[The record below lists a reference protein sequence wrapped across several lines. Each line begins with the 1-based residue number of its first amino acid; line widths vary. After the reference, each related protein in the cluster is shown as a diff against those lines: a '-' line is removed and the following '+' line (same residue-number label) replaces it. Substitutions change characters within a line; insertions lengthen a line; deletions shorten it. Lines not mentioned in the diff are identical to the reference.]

1 MAEVKNAFIKSKMN
15 KDLDARL
22 LPTGEYRDAMNIA
35 VSKSEGPDVG
45 AVENIKGNQMLIDV
59 GTVEGVSGLDVIG
72 FFPDESSNRIFI
84 FSTNSNVT
92 TSPYEQVA
100 LNSSCFIHVYNIDGG
115 SGNSLVKLVEG
126 SFLNF
131 TKTSFI
137 TGVNLLESLLFFTD
151 NRNQP
156 RVINVDQAIQNG
168 VSHYTTEDHISVA
181 KFAPYLPI
189 NILNKDTETV
199 TAATTNSTTFVITNS
214 VNSVEIG
221 DFVSQGTVRR
231 GIVESVIG
239 NTVTLQYAASM
250 ATGPVVFKR
259 STMVNKTSQYLNA
272 SNGQVGDVVNPNY
285 DATWEGDPDFLQDK
299 FVRFSYRF
307 KFEDN
312 EFSLL
317 APFTSPIFIPKQFGY
332 FVGGAAPNDE
342 ELTYKSS
349 IVAFMENFI
358 QEVDLKIPIPSN
370 QPISDY
376 KISEID
382 IVYKE
387 SDNISLQVLTTLQ
400 VNSTFINELV
410 GDENYYTY
418 QYQSKKPYRT
428 LPNDVVT
435 RVFDKV
441 PIKAQS
447 QEVISNRV
455 VYANYQD
462 KNNGPLSLD
471 YRVVSQEKDYA
482 IYDLTGQYPYHS
494 LKQNRT
500 YQVGVV
506 LSDRYGRSTSV
517 LLSTKDINED
527 TLGRGSSI
535 FNAYTLPNDNDP
547 LLKPFGDALRIIFE
561 QGVPELAVPSANYP
575 GAYADSTGKLWSVFD
590 ADEATISFITG
601 VGNTYTFSPEITNP
615 PTVLDLSSFL
625 SVGDYLKGK
634 YVDYTKITSINYSN
648 PTTTIVTEN
657 QIADYYADTTSDDTV
672 FGYKINTLGWYS
684 YKIVVKQTEQDY
696 YNVYLP
702 LVVNGQFDGAANN
715 NPNEDQQAEAV
726 LINDNINKV
735 PRDLSEVGPEQR
747 QFRSSVR
754 LFGRVTP
761 ERGVNEDGNEQWYP
775 AVTSDKVLLIGTTL
789 DLAINNNNNN
799 IYLGDSKPLISI
811 ISSEP
816 TSVGTGTFGRL
827 PASSSETQNLSIY
840 ETVPTTTPLELFYE
854 TSTSGLV
861 SELNREIAN
870 SDSTSASGV
879 INFQVETGF
888 NESIAGLANVA
899 TNFSFISASGTELD
913 EVDIPNL
920 PTVETVINGNGTVI
934 SPSPFSVVAGATL
947 GTFSLVKLA
956 TSSDYNYIDG
966 SETALDFD
974 ISIRVITVDGSGNET
989 ASTIV
994 LHAAVANV
1002 APTSTST
1009 SYDVDNLT
1017 IDAGAE
1023 DDEPFLSLTDNTVIT
1038 GEPSQLVGNGTSLA
1052 SPNNLIGLVYSISN
1066 QQRTAPG
1073 ATIDVDKFFI
1083 NSDGEIYRKANVSF
1097 SPDEEYEIDV
1107 LLKDAGGVNVNT
1119 LTTTITVGLQFVTT
1133 LNNWGDGIS
1142 ALGVGC
1148 ENASVSSKN
1157 EGLISL
1163 FGAANTSSYTNLPPS
1178 ATGAASPNGYR
1189 NNPEEPALTKGSV
1202 YFQLYPDQFAESGTC
1217 AIVTHMVWIQ
1227 YRANNSSTWTMAV
1240 KDNGSVFPSGGDTID
1255 VTLPQTGGTKVPVTI
1270 PGEYSTPGEYRVI
1283 LAPDTTGDALC
1294 GSLGCVSDT
1303 PLTRL
1308 QWVDPNI

>member
-45 AVENIKGNQMLIDV
+45 AVENIKGNQMLIDI

-100 LNSSCFIHVYNIDGG
+100 LNSSCFIHVYNVFAG

-214 VNSVEIG
+214 NNSIEIG
-221 DFVSQGTVRR
+221 DFVSQGNDKR
-231 GIVESVIG
+231 GIVE
-239 NTVTLQYAASM
+239 TVAGATITLQYAASM

-272 SNGQVGDVVNPNY
+272 SNGQVGDVANPNY

-400 VNSTFINELV
+400 VNSTFISELV

-428 LPNDVVT
+428 LPNDVIT

-575 GAYADSTGKLWSVFD
+575 GAYADSTGKLWDVD
-590 ADEATISFITG
+590 GATVSINGT
-601 VGNTYTFSPEITNP
+601 TYTLNQ
-615 PTVLDLSSFL
+615 DLSSFL

-657 QIADYYADTTSDDTV
+657 QIADYYADSTSDDTV

-702 LVVNGQFDGAANN
+702 LVVNGQFDGDATS

-761 ERGVNEDGNEQWYP
+761 ERSVSEDGNEQWYP
-775 AVTSDKVLLIGTTL
+775 AVTSDKVLLIGTET
-789 DLAINNNNNN
+789 DLGIIDTYNNV
-799 IYLGDSKPLISI
+799 YLGQTNPLISI

-816 TSVGTGTFGRL
+816 TSGGTDTFGRL
-827 PASSSETQNLSIY
+827 PNSSPLNQNLSIY

-870 SDSTSASGV
+870 SDSDSASGV
-879 INFQVETGF
+879 INFQVETSF
-888 NESIAGLANVA
+888 NESVQGLANVA
-899 TNFSFISASGTELD
+899 TNFSFITASGTELD
-913 EVDIPNL
+913 EVDIPNP

-934 SPSPFSVVAGATL
+934 SPSPFDIVDGTTL

-956 TSSDYNYIDG
+956 TSPDYNYIDG

-974 ISIRVITVDGSGNET
+974 ISIRVITVDSGGNET

-1009 SYDVDNLT
+1009 SYDVANIPVDG
-1017 IDAGAE
+1017 GAE
-1023 DDEPFLSLTDNTVIT
+1023 DDEPFLSLTDNTVVTIPPST
-1038 GEPSQLVGNGTSLA
+1038 GQLVGNGTSLA

-1066 QQRTAPG
+1066 QQRTSPG
-1073 ATIDVDKFFI
+1073 DTEDVDKFFI

-1097 SPDEEYEIDV
+1097 SPNETYEMDV

-1119 LTTTITVGLQFVTT
+1119 LTTAITVSLQFVTT
-1133 LNNWGDGIS
+1133 LNNWGDGRS

-1148 ENASVSSKN
+1148 DDASVSSKN
-1157 EGLISL
+1157 KGLISL

-1202 YFQLYPDQFAESGTC
+1202 YFQLYPDQFADSGTC

-1227 YRANNSSTWTMAV
+1227 YRANNSAEWAMAV
-1240 KDNGSVFPSGGDTID
+1240 KDNGSVFPSGGDIIN
-1255 VTLPQTGGTKVPVTI
+1255 VTLPQSGGTKVPVTI
-1270 PGEYSTPGEYRVI
+1270 SGEYSTPGEYRVI

-1294 GSLGCVSDT
+1294 GTSGCDSDT
-1303 PLTRL
+1303 PLTKL

>member
-221 DFVSQGTVRR
+221 DFVSQGTVQK
-231 GIVESVIG
+231 GIVESVAG
-239 NTVTLQYAASM
+239 ATVTLQYAASM

-272 SNGQVGDVVNPNY
+272 SNGEVGDVANPNY

-482 IYDLTGQYPYHS
+482 RYDLTGQYPYHS

-527 TLGRGSSI
+527 TLGRGSTI
-535 FNAYTLPNDNDP
+535 FNAYTLSSDNDP

-575 GAYADSTGKLWSVFD
+575 GAYADSTGKLWDVD
-590 ADEATISFITG
+590 GATVSINGT
-601 VGNTYTFSPEITNP
+601 TYTLNQ
-615 PTVLDLSSFL
+615 DLTSIL
-625 SVGDYLKGK
+625 SAGDCLKGK
-634 YVDYTKITSINYSN
+634 YVDYAKITQITYSA
-648 PTTTIVTEN
+648 PDTTIVTDN
-657 QIADYYADTTSDDTV
+657 QIADFYADSTSDDTV

-702 LVVNGQFDGAANN
+702 LVVNGQFDGTTNN

-761 ERGVNEDGNEQWYP
+761 ERSVSEDGNEQWYP
-775 AVTSDKVLLIGTTL
+775 STTADKVLLIGTET
-789 DLAINNNNNN
+789 DLGISDTNDDV
-799 IYLGDSKPLISI
+799 YLGQTNPLISI

-816 TSVGTGTFGRL
+816 TSGGTDTFGRL
-827 PASSSETQNLSIY
+827 PHSSSLNQNLSIY

-956 TSSDYNYIDG
+956 TSPDYNYIDG

-974 ISIRVITVDGSGNET
+974 ISIRVVSNNI
-989 ASTIV
+989 ASTLV

-1017 IDAGAE
+1017 VDAGAE
-1023 DDEPFLSLTDNTVIT
+1023 DDEPFLSLTDNTVVPNQ
-1038 GEPSQLVGNGTSLA
+1038 PSQLVGNGTSLA

-1066 QQRTAPG
+1066 QQRTEPG

-1133 LNNWGDGIS
+1133 LNNWGDAIS

-1148 ENASVSSKN
+1148 ANASNSSQNK
-1157 EGLISL
+1157 GLINL
-1163 FGAANTSSYTNLPPS
+1163 FGAANTSSYTNLPS
-1178 ATGAASPNGYR
+1178 STAGESPNGWR
-1189 NNPEEPALTKGSV
+1189 NNPEESALTKGSV
-1202 YFQLYPDQFAESGTC
+1202 YFQLYPDQFADNGTC
-1217 AIVTHMVWIQ
+1217 TIVTHMVWIQ

-1240 KDNGSVFPSGGDTID
+1240 RNDGTVFPSAGNIID

-1270 PGEYSTPGEYRVI
+1270 PGVYDTPGEYRVI

-1294 GSLGCVSDT
+1294 GTSGCDSDT
-1303 PLTRL
+1303 PLTKL
-1308 QWVDPNI
+1308 QWVDPNA